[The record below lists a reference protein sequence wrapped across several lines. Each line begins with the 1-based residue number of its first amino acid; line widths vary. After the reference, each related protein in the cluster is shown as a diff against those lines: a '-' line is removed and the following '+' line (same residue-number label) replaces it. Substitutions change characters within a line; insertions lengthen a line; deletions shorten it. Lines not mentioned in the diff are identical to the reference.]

1 MSFFFSIFAPAH
13 VLFLMSGFCIANRR
27 SLTARSVL
35 HRPVCQSEK
44 RQTRIS
50 MRTLA
55 RKSHAVKPLTI
66 FSVRQISLPNQVYRM
81 CADCWQ
87 RFRRHHN
94 LGHNHRCDSR
104 FYSYLIFT
112 REVGLG
118 NCWFLQV
125 LARNVPCIICNL
137 TSMGGNR
144 SLVRLLIHQRT
155 WIPAYAGTTKFKGFD
170 KFGCNQTLTL
180 TGITAQ

>member
-1 MSFFFSIFAPAH
+1 
-13 VLFLMSGFCIANRR
+13 MSGFCIANRR

-87 RFRRHHN
+87 RFRWHHD
-94 LGHNHRCDSR
+94 LFRNHSCDSR

-112 REVGLG
+112 REAGLG
-118 NCWFLQV
+118 NCWFSQV
-125 LARNVPCIICNL
+125 LARNVPCITRDLNIATSQVGSLQQQKTNRLSPNVHAQLRRMHYRL
-137 TSMGGNR
+137 TSETVIR
-144 SLVRLLIHQRT
+144 
-155 WIPAYAGTTKFKGFD
+155 P
-170 KFGCNQTLTL
+170 
-180 TGITAQ
+180 